1 MAKNPYRSILTL
13 VELLAGAPP
22 VERDDPLLRE
32 AFARLKASTD
42 PAEAEQLDRLIWLA
56 WDSGGSQTATEHLD
70 RGLSAMAEGNMA
82 DAIAAFTQ
90 AIEADP
96 GFAEA
101 WNKRATA
108 HFVAGDFTASIADIG
123 ATLIREPRHYGALG
137 GLGQILLQ
145 SGETAAAL
153 QAFNAALAIHPHLAP
168 IRELAA
174 GLRNTADRP
183 PPERPTLH

>member
-1 MAKNPYRSILTL
+1 M
-13 VELLAGAPP
+13 
-22 VERDDPLLRE
+22 
-32 AFARLKASTD
+32 
-42 PAEAEQLDRLIWLA
+42 
-56 WDSGGSQTATEHLD
+56 H
-70 RGLSAMAEGNMA
+70 
-82 DAIAAFTQ
+82 AAFTQ

-153 QAFNAALAIHPHLAP
+153 QAFNAALSIHPHLAP